1 MCRLP
6 GDGGAKRVMTDWS
19 KKPGALLAA
28 ALMVMLAACGRAPA
42 VQPAPPLFTEAPI
55 MPSEAN
61 PFIPTGAIPMPSETA
76 PVEPPSTAVVEL
88 PTATIPQPSPT
99 PREKPFF
106 DRFVD
111 AVKNDNPD
119 QVVGVYVDNVL
130 ALRVL
135 QQPPDN
141 PGFVS
146 TVDGTATQ
154 FLLAFTV
161 AGNIGLL
168 AHNYL
173 SGELFFQ
180 LQPGD
185 VVQLIYGDGSVD
197 EYEVREIQQYQALS
211 PNSPYSDFVDLSNG
225 ETMNSTALFNRVYTG
240 SLHLT
245 FQTCINRDN
254 NSEWGRLFVIA
265 DPLF

>member
-1 MCRLP
+1 MI
-6 GDGGAKRVMTDWS
+6 DWS
-19 KKPGALLAA
+19 KMPGALLAA
-28 ALMVMLAACGRAPA
+28 ALIAMLAACSCAPA
-42 VQPAPPLFTEAPI
+42 VEPAPPVFTEAPI
-55 MPSEAN
+55 IPSEEN
-61 PFIPTGAIPMPSETA
+61 PFIPTGAISAPSETA
-76 PVEPPSTAVVEL
+76 QAESPPTAVVEL
-88 PTATIPQPSPT
+88 PTATIPRPSET

-135 QQPPDN
+135 QQPANN

-173 SGELFFQ
+173 SGDLFFQ
-180 LQPGD
+180 LRPGN

-240 SLHLT
+240 PLHLT